1 MKNINKILNVGD
13 VLEAKIETASE
24 SGKGVIKVQ
33 DIILFVPD
41 VKEGEIVRIKIIKL
55 FKKIGFAEVTSKK
68 ETENESEETDKKLE
82 EETDEEA
89 ESEEEE
95 REEEIE
101 NPEPEEEPKIKEN
114 KQKIESEK
122 KADDIFED

>member
-68 ETENESEETDKKLE
+68 ETENETKYY
-82 EETDEEA
+82 
-89 ESEEEE
+89 
-95 REEEIE
+95 RY
-101 NPEPEEEPKIKEN
+101 IKEESKYLMVAFRILN
-114 KQKIESEK
+114 GEGFVITSYMTKKIQK
-122 KADDIFED
+122 